1 MDSSHLRRDAEKAI
15 GAVKGKESLD
25 TLARRLSMLSGGN
38 PNVSVRDNTG
48 HSKVYC
54 GGVATTMTPHR
65 ATLESAG

>member
-1 MDSSHLRRDAEKAI
+1 MDSSYVRSDAEKAI
-15 GAVKGKESLD
+15 GAKRGKESLD

-54 GGVATTMTPHR
+54 GGVATVMRPH
-65 ATLESAG
+65 LQS